1 MIVHATYVRKTGLI
15 ILVVVAGMAS
25 AIGIG
30 WWQVDGPGADQPMNK
45 TKAVISPIKNM
56 SFSLIDHEGAP
67 VGPKRLLGRPSM
79 VFFGY
84 TFCPDVCPTTLAD
97 ISEWLEDLGPD
108 AKGMN
113 VVFISVDPERDT
125 PEAMAEYVAAFH
137 PKIRGWTGS
146 SEDVARAASDFRVTY
161 KKVPIDDGEYSM
173 DHTASVILF
182 DATGQ
187 FRSAIDFHEA
197 RAIAVPKIRRVL
209 DDR

>member
-1 MIVHATYVRKTGLI
+1 MILCATYVRKTGLFMLAI
-15 ILVVVAGMAS
+15 IVGLAA
-25 AIGIG
+25 AIAIG
-30 WWQVDGPGADQPMNK
+30 WWQVDGPGADRPVSKPN
-45 TKAVISPIKNM
+45 AVISPIESM
-56 SFSLIDHEGAP
+56 SFSLIDHEGAS
-67 VGPKRLLGRPSM
+67 VGPELLLNRPSM

-108 AKGMN
+108 AERLN

-125 PEAMAEYVAAFH
+125 PEAMADYVSAFH

-146 SEDVARAASDFRVTY
+146 PDDVARAASAFRVAY
-161 KKVPIDDGEYSM
+161 KKVPLDDGGYSM

-187 FRSAIDFHEA
+187 FRSTIDFHEP
-197 RAIAVPKIRRVL
+197 REIAVPKIRRIL
-209 DDR
+209 GDR

>member
-1 MIVHATYVRKTGLI
+1 MTDYTTYAGKTGLFMLVI
-15 ILVVVAGMAS
+15 IVSVAA

-30 WWQVDGPGADQPMNK
+30 WWQVDGPGADRPVNK
-45 TKAVISPIKNM
+45 NRAVIPPINSM
-56 SFSLIDHEGAP
+56 SFSLIDHEDAS
-67 VGPKRLLGRPSM
+67 VGPELLLGRPSM

-97 ISEWLEDLGPD
+97 ISEWLEHLGSD
-108 AKGMN
+108 AERLN

-125 PEAMAEYVAAFH
+125 PEAMADYVAAFH

-146 SEDVARAASDFRVTY
+146 PEDVAQATSAFRVTY
-161 KKVPIDDGEYSM
+161 KKAPLDDGDYSM

-187 FRSAIDFHEA
+187 FRSTIDFHES
-197 RAIAVPKIRRVL
+197 REIAVPKIRRIIG
-209 DDR
+209 DR